1 MLLII
6 FNKFGCLP
14 VRITQTGGSAA
25 LVLYLKEET
34 RMHYISVILNMFII
48 VLLVRLISAPDR
60 ETFFNPFVSFTNSRL
75 NRLIEFLKPALAL
88 PEKATLGIIL
98 IFVFFFKTL
107 LLSKLKFAVS
117 VDFGEVFRVLPP
129 EQMPENVA
137 LLLFSLLNT
146 ISFIFKF
153 WSFYLIISFIGATG
167 KVTRASQAL
176 QFYAKPFSKS
186 PLRIQLIVLVICHIA
201 LAFIALQIGTLVAV
215 PIAGSSTQP
224 MANPIATS
232 PLIIG
237 LIKTTWI
244 GMLSI
249 FEGISIIISVL
260 FAFIIGSLITALM
273 HKPNIAM
280 LCREGIDLTLG
291 RFSQGRPTK
300 AGLDFTPL
308 IFFFVASI
316 SYNILN
322 SVIYTLVNSEIPLP
336 F

>member
-1 MLLII
+1 
-6 FNKFGCLP
+6 
-14 VRITQTGGSAA
+14 
-25 LVLYLKEET
+25 
-34 RMHYISVILNMFII
+34 MHYISVILNMFII
-48 VLLVRLISAPDR
+48 VLLVRLISAPDK

-107 LLSKLKFAVS
+107 LLSKLKFAIS

-176 QFYAKPFSKS
+176 QFYAKPFSNS

-201 LAFIALQIGTLVAV
+201 LAFISLQIGRLVAV
-215 PIAGSSTQP
+215 PIAGNSTQP

-249 FEGISIIISVL
+249 FEGISIMISVL

-273 HKPNIAM
+273 QKPNIAM

-291 RFSQGRPTK
+291 RFSRGRPTK

-316 SYNILN
+316 SYNIVN
-322 SVIYTLVNSEIPLP
+322 NIIYTLVNSEIPLP